1 MLNPENELIMET
13 KLYKRAAN
21 GEPQEWWIRL
31 GNNPDAPI
39 GIGYGKVGG
48 ITHTDVINV
57 TMKSAQKEYESRI
70 AAKKK
75 EGYKEISELYDN
87 APSDLSNYSTL
98 YNYLSVHLPKYN
110 VSSNGQILPMLAK
123 TLEDNKIFVKNGT
136 YRGQWKING
145 LRCLIGAQKIE
156 NMFQPIH
163 LIFQSREGTLWNLPY
178 LEARL
183 LDILPSEILDLMIDE
198 GAYLDGEIYLPGYKV
213 NDINHFVKNNA
224 APQHKDLQYWL
235 YDVAVESM
243 LYHDRRMILEDNFE
257 NHIPKFNSLNDH
269 LNNKDTLI
277 FLPEILVYDI
287 FSAIAARDNFIDLG
301 FEGLIIRNPDLE
313 YGFGKRSVG
322 LMHKFKKIEDGL
334 FTIVDIVPEGT
345 KRSNLCKL
353 ILRNDINDSTF
364 ECTVNATQKKQ
375 EEILINR
382 EEYIGHSVR
391 VQYRER
397 SGVTQVPFHAKCV
410 EIL

>member
-1 MLNPENELIMET
+1 MET

-39 GIGYGKVGG
+39 GIGYGKVDG
-48 ITHTDVINV
+48 ITHTDLINV

-75 EGYKEISELYDN
+75 EGYKELSELYDN
-87 APSDLSNYSTL
+87 APSDLSNDSTL
-98 YNYLSVHLPKYN
+98 YNYLSIHLPKYN
-110 VSSNGQILPMLAK
+110 ISSNGQILPMLAK

-145 LRCLIGAQKIE
+145 LRCLVGAQKIE
-156 NMFQPIH
+156 DMFQPIH

-178 LEARL
+178 LEAKL

-213 NDINHFVKNNA
+213 NDINHFVKNSA

-301 FEGLIIRNPDLE
+301 FEGLILRNPDSE

-334 FTIVDIVPEGT
+334 FVIVDIVPEGT

-364 ECTVNATQKKQ
+364 ECTVNTTQKEQ
-375 EEILINR
+375 ERILLDK
-382 EEYIGHSVR
+382 EKYIGHSAR

>member
-1 MLNPENELIMET
+1 MPEV

-21 GEPQEWWIRL
+21 GEPQEWWIRISN
-31 GNNPDAPI
+31 GSNPTI

-48 ITHTDVINV
+48 ITHTNVIIP
-57 TMKSAQKEYESRI
+57 TMQTAQKEYESRI

-87 APSDLSNYSTL
+87 APEDLSRYSTL
-98 YNYLSVHLPKYN
+98 YNYLITHLPRYN

-123 TLEDNKIFVKNGT
+123 TLEDNKIFVKNGV

-145 LRCLIGAQKIE
+145 LRCLIGAEKVE

-163 LIFQSREGTLWNLPY
+163 LIFQSREGTLWNLPH
-178 LEARL
+178 LEAKL
-183 LDILPSEILDLMIDE
+183 LDILPSEMLELMIDE

-213 NDINHFVKNNA
+213 NDINHFVKNNT
-224 APQHKDLQYWL
+224 APQHKQLQYWL

-243 LYHDRRMILEDNFE
+243 PYNDRRMILEENFE
-257 NHIPKFNSLNDH
+257 NHIPKFNSLGDH
-269 LNNKDTLI
+269 LNNEETLI
-277 FLPEILVYDI
+277 FLPEMLVGDYD
-287 FSAIAARDNFIDLG
+287 SAVAVRDNFIDLG
-301 FEGLIIRNPDLE
+301 FEGLIIRNPNSE

-334 FTIVDIVPEGT
+334 FTIVDVIPEGS

-353 ILRNDINDSTF
+353 VLKNDVNDSHF
-364 ECTVNATQKKQ
+364 ECTVNATQKQQ
-375 EEILINR
+375 EEILNNR
-382 EEYIGHSVR
+382 EEYIGRLAR

-410 EIL
+410 SIQ